1 MGPASASS
9 SLVLL
14 PSIMDRC
21 QRQEMLFGLS
31 PDGWRVFGA
40 KLSPES
46 VAVGSTPTRLT
57 GETSLGPVPFGK
69 CLRRWSWGFRTKAT
83 SWWRWCAGLA
93 LSSVHISLRHAA
105 CGAVWLERRTQAG
118 DSLGPGPNA
127 ISFHPFTWFP
137 FGPVSADPICAESL
151 KGGDQRSRERVN
163 LTLAERPRMFM
174 QSCSAAVPA
183 ERRPT
188 CSVRGLVLVGWG
200 IYFSFQTDSP
210 GNSKW

>member
-1 MGPASASS
+1 MGPGSAS

-46 VAVGSTPTRLT
+46 VVVGSAPTRLT

-83 SWWRWCAGLA
+83 SWWRRCAGLA

-105 CGAVWLERRTQAG
+105 CGAVWLERRTQVG

-127 ISFHPFTWFP
+127 ISFHPFAWFP
-137 FGPVSADPICAESL
+137 FGPVSVDPIRAESL
-151 KGGDQRSRERVN
+151 KGGDQLSRRKSEPHACGKASDVYAKLQRSCACWAPSHV
-163 LTLAERPRMFM
+163 
-174 QSCSAAVPA
+174 
-183 ERRPT
+183 RRAGSGVSGAGDLFPLPD
-188 CSVRGLVLVGWG
+188 GLSWEL
-200 IYFSFQTDSP
+200 
-210 GNSKW
+210 